1 MEDFAPM
8 LVVMT
13 LILTT
18 GAVLLLRPLAK
29 RLGDLLEL
37 MAKQRAGEIEAP
49 GAQRM
54 EHLLEA
60 IDARLGL
67 VEERLDFTDS
77 LLQSARE
84 PGRLRATP
92 DPDSDDRAVAD
103 PQDRDGR
110 NQTAQMER
118 DTGS

>member
-1 MEDFAPM
+1 MEELAPM

-18 GAVLLLRPLAK
+18 GAVLLLRPIAK

-37 MAKQRAGEIEAP
+37 MAKQRAGEIEPP

-67 VEERLDFTDS
+67 VEERIDFTDS
-77 LLQSARE
+77 LLQSRRE
-84 PGRLRATP
+84 RPEIQAAPETAT
-92 DPDSDDRAVAD
+92 SEH
-103 PQDRDGR
+103 
-110 NQTAQMER
+110 QMER